1 MRGPLG
7 FFRITGSEL
16 RRMFARPRTYLGYA
30 AFFLFNVLFLLL
42 MSRPGPSRLFRL
54 PLERAGY
61 LFEDYF
67 SALTLAYSMVAL
79 TTVFLATLF
88 FPLVAGDIVAKE
100 VEDGNLRLLLSRPV
114 SRFHLLLSK
123 FIACQLYTVTLVLF
137 IGLIS
142 LVTGGF
148 LARWNGGLFAFA
160 PERGLF
166 ATFPF
171 AAGLVRF
178 ALALLCVAASMGT
191 VTSVAF
197 FFSCQ
202 RMKPAAATILTV
214 CLFFIDAI
222 FSRVPYFAEY
232 EDWFLTSRMAAWLDA
247 FRERVPVHEL
257 LQNYAILAGISL
269 TCFVLGWAVFERRD
283 LKA

>member
-1 MRGPLG
+1 MSPTL
-7 FFRITGSEL
+7 FLQITGSEL
-16 RRMFARPRTYLGYA
+16 RRMFARPRTYLGYG
-30 AFFLFNVLFLLL
+30 AFALFNVAFLILL
-42 MSRPGPSRLFRL
+42 SRPGPSRLFRI

-61 LFEDYF
+61 LFDDYF
-67 SALTLAYSMVAL
+67 SALTLAWSMVAL

-88 FPLVAGDIVAKE
+88 FPLVAGDVVAKE

-123 FIACQLYTVTLVLF
+123 FIACQLYTITLVFF

-142 LVTGGF
+142 LITGSC
-148 LARWNGGLFAFA
+148 LAKWNGGLFVMA
-160 PERGLF
+160 PERELF
-166 ATFPF
+166 AVFPF
-171 AAGLVRF
+171 GAGLRRY
-178 ALALLCVAASMGT
+178 ALGLLCVSASMGT

-197 FFSCQ
+197 LFSCQ

-222 FSRVPYFAEY
+222 FSRVPYFADY
-232 EDWFLTSRMAAWLDA
+232 EDWFLNSRMASWLEA
-247 FRERVPVHEL
+247 FRERIPSHEL
-257 LQNYAILAGISL
+257 VQNYAILSGLSL
-269 TCFVLGWAVFERRD
+269 TCLILAWATFEKRD